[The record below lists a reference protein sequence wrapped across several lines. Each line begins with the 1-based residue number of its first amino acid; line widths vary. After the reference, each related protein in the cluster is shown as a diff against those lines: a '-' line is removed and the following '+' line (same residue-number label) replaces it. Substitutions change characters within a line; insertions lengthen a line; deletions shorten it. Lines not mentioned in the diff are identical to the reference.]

1 MKKETFYVCE
11 ECGLKYKDKEEASK
25 CENRH
30 PKKLEIIKKRYWPR
44 ESVPKY
50 LEIQTETGET
60 FIYCRETRR

>member
-1 MKKETFYVCE
+1 M
-11 ECGLKYKDKEEASK
+11 LKQDKEEASK